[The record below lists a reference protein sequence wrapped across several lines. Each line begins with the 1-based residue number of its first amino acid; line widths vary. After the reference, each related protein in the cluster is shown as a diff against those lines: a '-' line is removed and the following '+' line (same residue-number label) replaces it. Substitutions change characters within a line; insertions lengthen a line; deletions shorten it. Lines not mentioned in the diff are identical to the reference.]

1 LYLSTLSAIRYN
13 SVIKAYYQKL
23 RQKGKP
29 GKVAMV
35 AAIHKLLAIIKS
47 VAERKTP
54 WVEVFC

>member
-1 LYLSTLSAIRYN
+1 M
-13 SVIKAYYQKL
+13 K
-23 RQKGKP
+23 QKGKP

-54 WVEVFC
+54 WVEVFCQ